1 MAERFKKDIK
11 RIVIIGPESTGKT
24 ELSQFLSAHYNTVFV
39 PEYAREYIENLPQH
53 YTYFD
58 IEHIARK
65 QIELEA
71 TYLSK
76 ANHLLF
82 YDTYLIIT
90 KVWFKVVYNKVP
102 EWLEEVIKDL
112 KIDLFLLCNTQLPWI
127 PDKVRENGG
136 EMREKLFYMYKSELE
151 KNAFNYEVITG
162 IGNDRF
168 NNALF
173 IVENFLMKQEENLI

>member
-1 MAERFKKDIK
+1 MAERFKNDIK

-24 ELSQFLSAHYNTVFV
+24 ELSQFLSAHYKTIFV
-39 PEYAREYIENLPQH
+39 PEFAREYIENLPHH
-53 YTYFD
+53 YTYSD

-76 ANHLLF
+76 ANNLLF
-82 YDTYLIIT
+82 YDTFLIIT

-151 KNAFNYEVITG
+151 NNAFNYEVITG
-162 IGNDRF
+162 VGNDRF
-168 NNALF
+168 KNALI
-173 IVENFLMKQEENLI
+173 IVENFFKKQEEDL